1 MNLNE
6 SRCLTFGFREKRE
19 CDTFQDW
26 RSHLRV
32 PNAAMQAVREKQ
44 KDIETE
50 TSSILSS
57 SESNSWHSQWV
68 LDNCFFEKLWCLNGE
83 LSQWWFIDFFK
94 KDFHGIFQGSS
105 IRLNLEA
112 PWCCGCHLDLS
123 LHIAAMTA
131 SSLMARSLR
140 QIAFGGFI
148 EKCCVKKPVIC
159 LVPTNLHRFVNTKNI
174 QLTWCFEI
182 GVFRPNTVV
191 VPGIMPLWYLLLL
204 TAFRS
209 LGSTMEVLMR
219 HAALTM
225 KCSAN
230 RCGYGWYIPLFWNI
244 FYFSSSVCFNTYI
257 IISSDFLGFCL
268 TWLGCFSAQIRL
280 LEISL
285 TTFTKDDLQWGIF
298 GTFEMDPTY
307 LQLSICAQSLKPS

>member
-1 MNLNE
+1 MLWLPPGSVAPHRSDDSFIPNGTVVEADGIWRFHWEVL
-6 SRCLTFGFREKRE
+6 REKTGDLFGSHKSTQI
-19 CDTFQDW
+19 CTTFYAKHKKYSVDMVLWDW
-26 RSHLRV
+26 GL
-32 PNAAMQAVREKQ
+32 K
-44 KDIETE
+44 
-50 TSSILSS
+50 
-57 SESNSWHSQWV
+57 
-68 LDNCFFEKLWCLNGE
+68 
-83 LSQWWFIDFFK
+83 
-94 KDFHGIFQGSS
+94 
-105 IRLNLEA
+105 
-112 PWCCGCHLDLS
+112 
-123 LHIAAMTA
+123 
-131 SSLMARSLR
+131 
-140 QIAFGGFI
+140 
-148 EKCCVKKPVIC
+148 
-159 LVPTNLHRFVNTKNI
+159 
-174 QLTWCFEI
+174 
-182 GVFRPNTVV
+182 RPNTVV
-191 VPGIMPLWYLLLL
+191 VPGIMPPWYLLLL

-257 IISSDFLGFCL
+257 IISSEFLGFCL
-268 TWLGCFSAQIRL
+268 TWLGCFSAHIRL